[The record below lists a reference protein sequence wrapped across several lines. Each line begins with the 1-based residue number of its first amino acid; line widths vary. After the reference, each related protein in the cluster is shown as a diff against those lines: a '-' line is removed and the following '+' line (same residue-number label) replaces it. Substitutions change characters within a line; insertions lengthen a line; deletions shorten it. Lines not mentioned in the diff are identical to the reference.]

1 MENFDII
8 DFDQINTE
16 DSDDFSDV
24 DSLLQI
30 TSPLFNQENI
40 FRDIS
45 IEKYIL
51 DGVSYEVYGIEEISN
66 NGIDNNNYEF
76 HCLMETANE
85 NEEEISSD
93 ETKNITMNAEQNRLI
108 KNISRKSNSKNYVNN
123 NYSTCLKE
131 KPDVIKVSKL
141 RSDKKYRSKMRN
153 LFTKLGQI
161 IVGKNIDWKKKEL
174 LDLSI
179 KHIMRLKK
187 SNEKITLENE
197 RMKKILESID
207 ESHSIL

>member
-1 MENFDII
+1 MINSDIT
-8 DFDQINTE
+8 DFDRINTE
-16 DSDDFSDV
+16 DFDNFQDA

-30 TSPLFNQENI
+30 TSPLFDQENI

-45 IEKYIL
+45 IEKYL
-51 DGVSYEVYGIEEISN
+51 LVEDSYEVYGIEEISN
-66 NGIDNNNYEF
+66 DGIDNNNYEF
-76 HCLMETANE
+76 HSLMKIENE

-93 ETKNITMNAEQNRLI
+93 ETKNITINEEQNCV
-108 KNISRKSNSKNYVNN
+108 KKKISGKTNSKNYVNN
-123 NYSTCLKE
+123 NYSSHLKE
-131 KPDVIKVSKL
+131 KTDVIKISKL
-141 RSDKKYRSKMRN
+141 HSDKKYRSKMRN

-161 IVGKNIDWKKKEL
+161 IIGKNIDWKKKEL

-197 RMKKILESID
+197 RMKKFLESVD
-207 ESHSIL
+207 EPHSIL

>member
-1 MENFDII
+1 MENSDII

-16 DSDDFSDV
+16 GFDHFPDV
-24 DSLLQI
+24 DSLLKI
-30 TSPLFNQENI
+30 TSPLFDQENI

-45 IEKYIL
+45 IEKYMM
-51 DGVSYEVYGIEEISN
+51 DEDSYEVYGIEEISN
-66 NGIDNNNYEF
+66 DGIDNNNYEF
-76 HCLMETANE
+76 HSPMEIANE
-85 NEEEISSD
+85 SEEEISSD
-93 ETKNITMNAEQNRLI
+93 QTKNITINEKPNCVI
-108 KNISRKSNSKNYVNN
+108 KNISGKTNSKNYVNN
-123 NYSTCLKE
+123 NNSSYIE
-131 KPDVIKVSKL
+131 KTDVIKVSKL

-161 IVGKNIDWKKKEL
+161 IIGKNIDWKKKEL

-197 RMKKILESID
+197 RMKKILESVD
-207 ESHSIL
+207 EPHSIL